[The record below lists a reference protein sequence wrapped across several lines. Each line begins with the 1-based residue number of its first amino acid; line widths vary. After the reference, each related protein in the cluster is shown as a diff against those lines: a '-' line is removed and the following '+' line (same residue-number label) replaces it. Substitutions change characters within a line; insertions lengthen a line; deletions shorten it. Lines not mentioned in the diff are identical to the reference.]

1 MNAAIIGASS
11 ESIYAIKKAQE
22 MGLYVIAL
30 DGDAN
35 APGLKYADAPFVTD
49 IRDASKVAAILDEH
63 RPDIILPVPIGRYLI
78 ATGSMND
85 RYALKGVSFASADL
99 CTDKY
104 AFHRC
109 LSEKNLRN
117 AKVSLLTAGSVK
129 ADTEGLSFPVVSKP
143 RYGSGSRGV
152 EIFSDINELN
162 DCLLRSAPYDED
174 YIIEECVDGAEYGV
188 DGIYIN
194 GMFNLILLRKKLIT
208 PPPYRQC
215 VAYFSVP
222 EESPFKDS
230 VCRLLRECGNA
241 LGLKDCVMHA
251 DIIRTAE
258 DIPFVIELS
267 PRPSGHNLHNL
278 FTPLASGVDE
288 VDAFIK
294 HTLGKEYN
302 IKPAVKEAM
311 MIAYFDMSGKV
322 VSVPDEDHLRSKY
335 PIIEYRCN
343 ILPGTV
349 LGSVTDGHSLMG
361 RGYYILKAADR
372 SQLER
377 YSLELKAEFEVE
389 N

>member
-11 ESIYAIKKAQE
+11 ESIYAIKKAQQL
-22 MGLYVIAL
+22 GLYVIAL
-30 DGDAN
+30 DGDEN
-35 APGLKYADAPFVTD
+35 APGLEYADLSFTVD
-49 IRDASKVAAILDEH
+49 IRDASKVSAVLDEH
-63 RPDIILPVPIGRYLI
+63 RPDILLPVPIGRYLI

-85 RYALKGVSFASADL
+85 RYGLKGVGFASADL

-104 AFHRC
+104 AFHKC
-109 LSEKNLRN
+109 LSEKGLRS
-117 AKVSLLTAGSVK
+117 AKLSLLAAGSLN
-129 ADTEGLSFPVVSKP
+129 ADVDGLSFPVVSKP

-152 EIFSDINELN
+152 EIFSGINELN
-162 DCLLRSAPYDED
+162 ECLSGSAPYDED
-174 YIIEECVDGAEYGV
+174 YVIEECVDGDEYGV

-194 GMFNLILLRKKLIT
+194 ENFNLILLRKKLIT

-215 VAYFSVP
+215 TAYFSVP

-230 VCRLLRECGNA
+230 VRSLLQECGTA

-251 DIIRTAE
+251 DIIRAAG

-278 FTPLASGVDE
+278 FTPMASGVDE

-294 HTLGKEYN
+294 HALGMEYN
-302 IKPAVKEAM
+302 VKPAVKEAM
-311 MIAYFDMSGKV
+311 MIAYFDMSGHV
-322 VSVPDEDHLRSKY
+322 ISVPDEKYLRSKY
-335 PIIEYRCN
+335 PIVEYKCN
-343 ILPGTV
+343 ILPDTV
-349 LGSVTDGHSLMG
+349 LGSVIDGHSLMG

-372 SQLER
+372 DQLER